1 MQRGV
6 GYTTPS
12 ARILFSRSSPSP
24 SFFAYVLRARPR
36 LPEDL
41 RFANQNGFAALNRT
55 VWRGITMQA
64 ECQSR
69 GFSIKV
75 LFIPQLREIYIS
87 RILLFL
93 CPTKDFFRNLYLRF
107 STKIFYLYE
116 LVIKWRAGQKEKRST
131 PQTKKGGFGISL
143 PAEYD
148 AAFANLVSSLAP
160 IISGRRISEPML
172 VNSLV

>member
-1 MQRGV
+1 
-6 GYTTPS
+6 
-12 ARILFSRSSPSP
+12 
-24 SFFAYVLRARPR
+24 
-36 LPEDL
+36 
-41 RFANQNGFAALNRT
+41 
-55 VWRGITMQA
+55 MQA

-116 LVIKWRAGQKEKRST
+116 LVIKWRAGQKEKRSRRRR
-131 PQTKKGGFGISL
+131 GR
-143 PAEYD
+143 EV
-148 AAFANLVSSLAP
+148 LVFRCL
-160 IISGRRISEPML
+160 RNMTRHLRIWFL
-172 VNSLV
+172 RGLL